1 MKKLISMVL
10 VILMLCTGLAF
21 AATVPSDV
29 TGNVYEEAIT
39 ALAEKG
45 IITGYCDA
53 QFHPDSSLTRAQAC
67 IMVVKAMNPPAA
79 EVMGTP
85 TQTMKSGFPDMAG
98 YGWAEGY
105 IGYAVRKGIVNGYP
119 DGTFKPGNM
128 VKIEEITAMV
138 MRASGYTDAGL
149 GGMYPSN
156 YMDKGTTLGLFD
168 DMVTVMISPMQVT
181 KAMTAKIIFNG
192 LAMIE
197 KANPPT
203 PVENNNGETPSAVPT
218 LAGKTYLSGAFNS
231 TMTEF
236 DGKAIASD
244 VKVYTYGKKIDYKST
259 MTLTNDVSDF
269 RTDTAYKYKNVTTPI
284 WYAMTGNKISE
295 IILPM
300 DVGFS
305 GYAYGVINSTLLI
318 LNANGDKVTGVD
330 TLVAGKPVMWL
341 GTTGMSWLPPSA
353 SVDYLDGEVYEINL
367 RDGQIRTIADSTSGR
382 AIFVELTELTEP
394 DDSDWSLVIA
404 NDDGVVRL
412 GSSTGDLFA
421 IKDNAAVYVL
431 SDDKTEYTAGS
442 LSDIRKERF
451 VRLYDMTDD
460 DDSSADIVVVSKISI
475 V

>member
-1 MKKLISMVL
+1 MKKIISMVL

-29 TGNVYEEAIT
+29 AGNVYEDAIT

-45 IITGYCDA
+45 TITGGVDG
-53 QFHPDSSLTRAQAC
+53 QFHPDSRLTRAQAC

-85 TQTMKSGFPDMAG
+85 TQTIKSGFPDMTG

-168 DMVTVMISPMQVT
+168 DMVTVMIYPMQVT

-269 RTDTAYKYKNVTTPI
+269 RTDTVYKYKNVTTPI
-284 WYAMTGNKISE
+284 WYAMTGNRISE

-305 GYAYGVINSTLLI
+305 GYAYGVINGTLMT
-318 LNANGDKVTGVD
+318 LNANDDKVTGVD
-330 TLVAGKPVMWL
+330 TLVAGRPIMWL
-341 GTTGMSWLPPSA
+341 GTTAMTGLPLSA
-353 SVDYLDGEVYEINL
+353 DYLAGEVYEINL
-367 RDGQIRTIADSTSGR
+367 RDGQIRTIADSVSGR
-382 AIFVELTELTEP
+382 AIFVELT
-394 DDSDWSLVIA
+394 DGFSNVITF
-404 NDDGVVRL
+404 DDGVVRL
-412 GSSTGDLFA
+412 GSITGELFA
-421 IKDNAAVYVL
+421 VKDNAAVYVV
-431 SDDKTEYTAGS
+431 SKDKTEYNAGR
-442 LSDIRKERF
+442 LSDIRKNWSI
-451 VRLYDMTDD
+451 RLYDMTDD
-460 DDSSADIVVVSKISI
+460 DDNSADIVVVLKALLD
-475 V
+475 